1 MYTYQLLIMLTFI
14 RVYWLVY
21 YSNILKLFH
30 FKQSLKLFQFYV
42 NMLNV
47 YIIFHNIYSR
57 KQIFRLIESLI
68 PYNLSLVKPLTS
80 NKTNEKHDLKLDQKE
95 KISSRVDINYMLS
108 KSQCFFTKR
117 MIGIGGSM
125 MMGTGWKK
133 VLGTCNR
140 ASNCF
145 R

>member
-1 MYTYQLLIMLTFI
+1 
-14 RVYWLVY
+14 
-21 YSNILKLFH
+21 
-30 FKQSLKLFQFYV
+30 
-42 NMLNV
+42 MLNV

-125 MMGTGWKK
+125 MMGTG
-133 VLGTCNR
+133 
-140 ASNCF
+140 
-145 R
+145 